1 MSDVFDYHSLAQR
14 LSIPTEALAK
24 LEDCVRAQ
32 YGSDEMLFE
41 LRMLRTLEAI
51 AQGAATLEQ
60 VIREFAMDP
69 IRAMTGSV

>member
-1 MSDVFDYHSLAQR
+1 MSAVFDYHSLAQR
-14 LSIPTEALAK
+14 LSIPTETIAK

-32 YGSDEMLFE
+32 YGSDQMMFE

-60 VIREFAMDP
+60 AILEFATDSV
-69 IRAMTGSV
+69 RAMTGSV